1 MQSRSFTFLFSISY
15 FGARFKGWA
24 VQPGQPTVQG
34 KLEKVLKFVLGH
46 EDFRILGSS
55 RTDSG
60 VSCRSG
66 FVQIFLREKVDLE
79 VLLPDFNLHLGGD
92 IKLNSVREVPRE
104 FNLIQAVKR
113 KTYRY
118 YFSNSDNFHPFASG
132 YLVHVPVQLD
142 MEKMKEAAQLFFGLH
157 DFKAFC
163 TPSPT
168 KTDYVR
174 EVFSAGIFPSNEFQ
188 GQYFPKEVLYF
199 EITGNGFLHHQV
211 RIMMNAIW
219 KAGKGEITLEELSQR
234 LKNSEGCEKIAPA
247 PANGLVLWETVLE
260 LKDFDSAID
269 N

>member
-15 FGARFKGWA
+15 FGARFRGWA
-24 VQPGQPTVQG
+24 VQPGQPTIQG

-46 EDFRILGSS
+46 EDFQILGSS

-79 VLLPDFNLHLGGD
+79 ALLPDFNLHLGGE
-92 IKLNSVREVPRE
+92 IRMNSVREIPRD

-118 YFSNSDNFHPFASG
+118 FFTNAEEFHPFASA
-132 YLVHVPVQLD
+132 YLVRVPGLLNL
-142 MEKMKEAAQLFFGLH
+142 EKMNEAARLFVGLH

-174 EVFSAGIFPSNEFQ
+174 EIFSAGIYPSDEFQ
-188 GQYFPKEVLYF
+188 GKYFPQEAFYF
-199 EITGNGFLHHQV
+199 EVTGNGFLHHQV
-211 RIMMNAIW
+211 RKMVYAIW
-219 KAGKGEITLEELSQR
+219 HFSSDQILER
-234 LKNSEGCEKIAPA
+234 LENPMGNWEPVPTAS
-247 PANGLVLWETVLE
+247 ANGLVLWETV
-260 LKDFDSAID
+260 IVR
-269 N
+269 